1 MPGGGSP
8 DAEKQHG
15 IMPPQQLTFCG
26 VLSVMLQLEDIGARV
41 FFEKQLT
48 SSDVSASGRVVVPK
62 VSHFVTASND
72 VRSASAAAAYCTFVA
87 WTRAQSAKS
96 PCCLSTVP
104 VLFVLCGCAG
114 HCRAVPPPDRQ
125 SRGHGI
131 GGGGCSRR
139 QIHSA
144 LQVRDLVQRLL
155 FVHVGRKGSR
165 HPCNLRP
172 PSGPTHVRGMFG
184 STAGRVWHAAEAWRW
199 PAVLA
204 AAVYVACL
212 WATGAASASK

>member
-8 DAEKQHG
+8 AAEKQHG

-96 PCCLSTVP
+96 PCCLSIVP
-104 VLFVLCGCAG
+104 VCLSCVVVQAIAEQYLPRIDNPGGMELVVEDAAGDKYTLRFRCETWFNVCSLF
-114 HCRAVPPPDRQ
+114 
-125 SRGHGI
+125 
-131 GGGGCSRR
+131 
-139 QIHSA
+139 
-144 LQVRDLVQRLL
+144 
-155 FVHVGRKGSR
+155 
-165 HPCNLRP
+165 
-172 PSGPTHVRGMFG
+172 M
-184 STAGRVWHAAEAWRW
+184 WAER
-199 PAVLA
+199 A
-204 AAVYVACL
+204 AAIHVI
-212 WATGAASASK
+212 